1 MTVELVS
8 SFRALGTTAVIGVA
22 DPAGLVEA
30 TEVVRRC
37 TERIDAAASRF
48 RDDSELVRLHAASAG
63 RPAAVSDTLLAAI
76 EDALVAARFTGGV
89 VDPTVG
95 RAMEDLGYDR
105 DFADVAPTGPP
116 LPCRRAQ
123 VPGWQAIRV
132 DRAARTVTL
141 SPGVRV
147 DLGATAKAGCA
158 DVAAATAAA
167 VTGTGVL
174 VSLGGD
180 VAVAG
185 AAPDGGWAIR
195 IADRHDAAASE
206 PSVTVA
212 ISRGGLATS
221 GVAAR
226 RWSRGDRHLHHL
238 VDPGTGRPAE
248 TCWRTVS
255 VTARTCVRAN
265 TASTAAVVMGDGAP
279 DWLARHG
286 FCARLVTLDGT
297 VVGVGGW
304 PADALDPRSTG
315 AHDPRRAGAPD
326 PSPADRT
333 AVAR

>member
-1 MTVELVS
+1 MTTELVS
-8 SFRALGTTAVIGVA
+8 SFRALGTTVVVGVA
-22 DPAGLVEA
+22 DPGHLVEA
-30 TEVVRRC
+30 AEVVRGC
-37 TERIDAAASRF
+37 TDRIDAAASRF
-48 RDDSELVRLHAASAG
+48 RDDSELVRLHATSAG
-63 RPAAVSDTLLAAI
+63 RPTVVSDTLLAAI

-95 RAMEDLGYDR
+95 RALEDLGYDR
-105 DFADVAPTGPP
+105 DFAEVAPTGPP

-123 VPGWQAIRV
+123 VPGWRAIRV
-132 DRAARTVTL
+132 DRVARTIAL
-141 SPGVRV
+141 PPGVQV

-158 DVAAATAAA
+158 DLAAVTAAA

-185 AAPDGGWAIR
+185 PAPDGGWAIR
-195 IADRHDAAASE
+195 IADRHDAGPAN

-212 ISRGGLATS
+212 ITRGGLATS

-226 RWSRGDRHLHHL
+226 QWSRGDEHRHHL
-238 VDPGTGRPAE
+238 VDPTTGRPAD

-265 TASTAAVVMGDGAP
+265 TASTAATVMGEAAP
-279 DWLARHG
+279 DWLSRHG
-286 FCARLVTLDGT
+286 FCARLVALDGT

-304 PADALDPRSTG
+304 PSAALDPRPTERTG
-315 AHDPRRAGAPD
+315 ATR
-326 PSPADRT
+326 
-333 AVAR
+333 

>member
-1 MTVELVS
+1 MTVDLVS

-22 DPAGLVEA
+22 DPARLVEA

-105 DFADVAPTGPP
+105 DF
-116 LPCRRAQ
+116 
-123 VPGWQAIRV
+123 
-132 DRAARTVTL
+132 
-141 SPGVRV
+141 
-147 DLGATAKAGCA
+147 
-158 DVAAATAAA
+158 
-167 VTGTGVL
+167 
-174 VSLGGD
+174 GD